1 MRQDQLGR
9 WLPLKKNR
17 HETLD
22 ELRKGQ
28 RNFVMAIFPPMEDT
42 SSHEAEAMAVR
53 GRIYLTRRD
62 TDEVRWKT
70 LSEGEQ
76 EKSWKVVETAYT
88 GVVRFRPVTIISP
101 EEASKILHAKQP
113 RVILSDWSCA
123 GRKQTADILQKHDG
137 ACMNS
142 KTPVERSCPL
152 HQYFDASS
160 CLNPTRG
167 NPGRRRGNFHAGIQ
181 ERTMRT
187 ILCLTSTKG
196 VARRTGR
203 AVDSIGLPR
212 VCCFVGCLGGDQNI

>member
-1 MRQDQLGR
+1 
-9 WLPLKKNR
+9 
-17 HETLD
+17 
-22 ELRKGQ
+22 
-28 RNFVMAIFPPMEDT
+28 MAIFPPMEDT
-42 SSHEAEAMAVR
+42 ISHEAEAMSVR

-62 TDEVRWKT
+62 TNEVLWKT
-70 LSEGEQ
+70 LHEGEQ
-76 EKSWKVVETAYT
+76 EKCWKVVETAYK
-88 GVVRFRPVTIISP
+88 GVVGFRPLTIISP

-113 RVILSDWSCA
+113 RVILPDWSCA

-142 KTPVERSCPL
+142 RPRHPQDRAQLPTPEV
-152 HQYFDASS
+152 ASINIS
-160 CLNPTRG
+160 MQVLASTQLRG

-203 AVDSIGLPR
+203 AVDSIGPPR